1 MSRFHS
7 RDKTVKRKL
16 IAVLDD
22 LARHP
27 EDHVKDPGRDMT
39 RKRVLSLRTIM
50 EALIEMEGNSLA
62 KETYNFCRDHSVSF
76 TPSAFVQARAK
87 VLPETFW
94 QALLM
99 FNDSCRMYNTAR
111 YRGYRLIAVDGTKIC
126 TFLDPD
132 SDTYFRQ
139 TGCKGYN
146 QIHVSALYDLLN
158 YYYLDAVINS
168 INDYNEPHECFEMFE
183 RVDCGKKAILLAD
196 RGYGSNNLFMHC
208 FRHGLDFVIRVKE
221 NFYTEFKDFD
231 SDTWDIWLDN
241 EYRTTLSWKDK
252 EDYAAGKAKFVC
264 PYHLSRRKKRN
275 KNWDFETPARMKIRF
290 LRFKLDNGT
299 YETIATSLSETEFT
313 EEDIRY
319 LYKLRWGVEVSF
331 KSLKY
336 ALGLSAFHSKKYES
350 IVQEVFAKLIAYNY
364 CMRILS
370 ATSLSLDIGCKYEY
384 QLNITVSFYLCM
396 DYLKSVH
403 CKPPDILSVISK
415 YTLPV
420 RPNRSYKR
428 NKGPQSF
435 RPFIYRIS

>member
-1 MSRFHS
+1 MSRSHS
-7 RDKTVKRKL
+7 RDKVIKRKL

-27 EDHVKDPGRDMT
+27 EDHVKDPGKDMT
-39 RKRVLSLRTIM
+39 RKRILSLKDIM
-50 EALIEMEGNSLA
+50 EALIGMEGNSLA
-62 KETYNFCRDHSVSF
+62 KETYNFCKDHSVSF

-87 VLPETFW
+87 VLPEAFR

-99 FNDSCRMYNTAR
+99 FNDSCRMYNTQL

-126 TFLDPD
+126 TFLDPE

-146 QIHVSALYDLLN
+146 QIHVSTLYDVLN
-158 YYYLDAVINS
+158 DYYLDAIVKS
-168 INDYNEPHECFEMFE
+168 VNDYNEPHECFEMFE
-183 RVDCGKKAILLAD
+183 RVDCGTKAILLAD

-208 FRHGLDFVIRVKE
+208 FRHGLDFVIRVKDS
-221 NFYTEFKDFD
+221 FYTEFKGYE
-231 SDTWDIWLDN
+231 SDTWDKWLDN
-241 EYRTTLSWKDK
+241 EYRTTLTKKDRK
-252 EDYAAGKAKFVC
+252 DYADGKAKYVC
-264 PYHLSRRKKRN
+264 PFHMSRRKKRN
-275 KNWDFETPARMKIRF
+275 KNWDFESPSRMRIRF
-290 LRFKLDNGT
+290 LRFRLSDGH
-299 YETIATSLSETEFT
+299 YETIATSLSETEFS

-319 LYKLRWGVEVSF
+319 LYKMRWGVEVSY

-370 ATSLSLDIGCKYEY
+370 AVSTLLDTNCKYDY
-384 QLNITVSFYLCM
+384 QLNITVSFFLCM
-396 DYLKSVH
+396 DYLRCVQH
-403 CKPPDILSVISK
+403 KPPDILSMISK
-415 YTLPV
+415 YTLPI
-420 RPNRSYKR
+420 RPNRLYKR

-435 RPFIYRIS
+435 RSFIYRIS